1 MTPAVVRRGLA
12 LLLLACCVGT
22 APVTASAAPAA
33 AAEDA
38 LDAVLD
44 VLDTRFLR
52 PERVR
57 VVFSEAERARL
68 RAFARDE
75 GLAGLAPALD
85 ARLRALGVSH
95 TRFVADGGFD
105 HAFYRSLFDLADPD
119 APPIWHLRAF
129 LTPGDD
135 GGQRVV
141 HVAEGGPAAR
151 AGLRRGDVLHRTGGG
166 AFRPVRDLA
175 GGEALDLEV
184 RRGDARFTA
193 RLVPEWSSPHRA
205 LIEASRAS
213 AELVEVDGQRIGYFH
228 LWAGTHAEVLEA
240 LDVAVLELFA
250 DADGVILDLRGG
262 FGGAWHDHLDPFF
275 PDREG
280 FFEVTSLDRDGAAE
294 QFGPGP
300 RRDVG
305 HYDGPLVVL
314 IDEGT
319 RSGKE
324 ALAHQFRR
332 SGRGLL
338 VGATTAGAFTAGLGT
353 PGDGWFLYTAVAEPL
368 LDGVVIEGRGVAPR
382 VAVPWP
388 VDAAGDGDPQLA
400 TARRHLLDCIEAGA
414 GCGT

>member
-1 MTPAVVRRGLA
+1 VLVLVLVLGVL
-12 LLLLACCVGT
+12 C
-22 APVTASAAPAA
+22 AAPTFAGED
-33 AAEDA
+33 AEAA
-38 LDAVLD
+38 LDAVFG
-44 VLDTRFLR
+44 VLDERFLR
-52 PERVR
+52 PGRVAA
-57 VVFSEAERARL
+57 VFTEAERSRL
-68 RAFARDE
+68 RALARRE
-75 GLAGLAPALD
+75 GLAGLGPALD
-85 ARLRALGVSH
+85 ERLRALGVSH

-105 HAFYRSLFDLADPD
+105 HAFYRSLFDLGDPD
-119 APPIWHLRAF
+119 APAIWHLRAF
-129 LTPGDD
+129 LQPTE
-135 GGQRVV
+135 GGAQRVINV
-141 HVAEGGPAAR
+141 PEGGPAAA
-151 AGLRRGDVLHRTGGG
+151 AGLRRGDLLRRAGGG

-175 GGEALDLEV
+175 SGEALDV
-184 RRGDARFTA
+184 DVARGTTHLRA
-193 RLVPEWSSPHRA
+193 RLVPEYSSPHRA

-213 AELVEVDGQRIGYFH
+213 TRVLEVNGRRIGYFH
-228 LWAGTHAEVLEA
+228 LWSGTHEEVLDA
-240 LDVAVLELFA
+240 LDAAVLDRFR

-280 FFEVTSLDRDGAAE
+280 FFEVTSVGRDGDADS
-294 QFGPGP
+294 FGPGP

-314 IDEGT
+314 VDEGT

-353 PGDGWFLYTAVAEPL
+353 PGDGWFLYAAVAEPL

-388 VDAAGDGDPQLA
+388 ADAASEGDPQLA
-400 TARRHLLDCIEAGA
+400 VARARLLDCIEAGA